1 MPDLGSRQIRA
12 FSFYICR
19 RELKSRITEI
29 MKKIILPL
37 FLAFLVAPFFSSA
50 QLLPFPYDI
59 QKEALGDTAMVV
71 SAHPIATKVGLD
83 ILKKGGNA
91 IDAAVAIQFALAV
104 VYPQAGNIG
113 GGGFLIYRDAKG
125 KKTLALDYR
134 EKAPAA
140 AAETMYLDSAGN
152 VIANKSRFGGLACGV
167 PGTVDGMWQAQF
179 YHGRLNWGEVIMPS
193 IDLAEKGYQI
203 TEQEAKQL
211 NEEKLAFARHSSL
224 SPAFVKYEGWKA
236 GEWLIQKE
244 LAQTLRRIAGDGRDG
259 FYSGA
264 TAALIIR
271 EMEKKGGLI
280 SLEDLKAYKSVWRT
294 PLEFDWK
301 ELHIITMP
309 PPSSGGIILRQL
321 LGMVDGFP
329 LKNYGLH
336 SASAVHLMV
345 EAERRAF
352 ADRAQHMGDPD
363 FWKVPLKTLTDTAYI
378 KSRIATFKADTAS
391 SNWETWA
398 GRIKESEETTH
409 FSVVDREG
417 NAVSVTTTL
426 NDSYGSRTV
435 VAGAGFILN
444 NEMDDFS
451 AKPGAPNL
459 YGAVGGKANAIA
471 PNKRPL
477 SSMTPT
483 IVTKSGKN
491 WLILGT
497 PGGTTIPTSIFQVIV
512 NIAEF
517 GQTLPEAVQ
526 AKRFHHQ
533 WKPNHISVEEG
544 CFSEEV
550 EAKLR
555 RLGHH
560 INYREPIG
568 RVEAII
574 RLPNGK
580 WQGVADGRGDDA
592 AAGY

>member
-1 MPDLGSRQIRA
+1 
-12 FSFYICR
+12 
-19 RELKSRITEI
+19 
-29 MKKIILPL
+29 MKKTTLPL
-37 FLAFLVAPFFSSA
+37 FTAFLLAPFFCLA
-50 QLLPFPYDI
+50 QLLPFPYAI
-59 QKEALGDTAMVV
+59 QKEATGDTAMVV
-71 SAHPIATKVGLD
+71 SAHPLATKVGLD

-91 IDAAVAIQFALAV
+91 IDAAVAMQFALAV

-134 EKAPAA
+134 EIAPAA
-140 AAETMYLDSAGN
+140 ATEKMYLDSAEN
-152 VIANKSRFGGLACGV
+152 VIQNKSRLGALACGV

-179 YHGRLNWGEVIMPS
+179 YHGRLNWGEVVTPAIE
-193 IDLAEKGYQI
+193 LAENGFQI
-203 TEQEAKQL
+203 TEQEANQL
-211 NEEKLAFARHSSL
+211 NVEKLTFARHCSL

-264 TAALIIR
+264 TAVLIVK

-280 SLEDLKAYKSVWRT
+280 TFEDLKAYKSVWRT
-294 PLEFDWK
+294 PLEFDYK
-301 ELHIITMP
+301 DMHVITMP

-321 LGMVDGFP
+321 LGIVGNYP
-329 LKNYGLH
+329 LKSYGFQ
-336 SASAVHLMV
+336 SAAAIHLMA

-352 ADRAQHMGDPD
+352 ADRAEHMADPD
-363 FWKVPLKTLTDTAYI
+363 FWKVPVKTLTDSAYLI
-378 KSRIATFKADTAS
+378 SRMVNFKADTVTD
-391 SNWETWA
+391 NWDVWA
-398 GRIKESEETTH
+398 RRIQESEETTH
-409 FSVVDREG
+409 YSVVDKEG

-426 NDSYGSRTV
+426 NDRYGSHTV

-444 NEMDDFS
+444 NQMDDFS

-471 PNKRPL
+471 PCKRPL

-483 IVTKSGKN
+483 IVTKGGKN
-491 WLILGT
+491 WLVLGT
-497 PGGTTIPTSIFQVIV
+497 PGGTTIPTSVFQVMV
-512 NIAEF
+512 NVSEF
-517 GQTLPEAVQ
+517 GLTLPEAVQ

-533 WKPNHISVEEG
+533 WKPNQISLEEG
-544 CFSEEV
+544 CLSEEV

-555 RLGHH
+555 RMGHR

-592 AAGY
+592 AGGY

>member
-1 MPDLGSRQIRA
+1 MPIPLEQYPIATSL
-12 FSFYICR
+12 FYLCR
-19 RELKSRITEI
+19 KIFAL
-29 MKKIILPL
+29 MKKTNLPFYL
-37 FLAFLVAPFFSSA
+37 LAFLLTPFISRA
-50 QLLPFPYDI
+50 QLVPFPYNI
-59 QKEALGDTAMVV
+59 EKVAEADSGMVV
-71 SAHPIATKVGLD
+71 TAHPLATKVGLD

-140 AAETMYLDSAGN
+140 ATETMYLDSLGN
-152 VIANKSRFGGLACGV
+152 VLANKSRLGALACGV

-179 YHGRLNWGEVIMPS
+179 YHGRLNWGEIITPS
-193 IDLAEKGYQI
+193 IELAEKGFQI
-203 TEQEAKQL
+203 TEQEATNL
-211 NEEKLAFARHSSL
+211 NAERLNFVRQSSL
-224 SPAFVKYEGWKA
+224 SPAFVKFEGWKA

-259 FYSGA
+259 FYSGPTA
-264 TAALIIR
+264 TLIVK
-271 EMEKKGGLI
+271 EMGKKGGI
-280 SLEDLKAYKSVWRT
+280 IRLEDLKAYKSEWRT

-301 ELHIITMP
+301 GMHIITMP
-309 PPSSGGIILRQL
+309 APSSGGIILQQL
-321 LGMVDGFP
+321 LGMIGPYP
-329 LKNYGLH
+329 LKSYGLH
-336 SASAVHLMV
+336 STAAVHLMV
-345 EAERRAF
+345 EAERRAY
-352 ADRAQHMGDPD
+352 ADRAMHLGDPD
-363 FWKVPLKTLTDTAYI
+363 FWKVPVNTLTDSVYI
-378 KSRIATFKADTAS
+378 QARMADFKADTAS
-391 SNWETWA
+391 SSGKILA
-398 GRIKESEETTH
+398 GHIKESEETTH

-451 AKPGAPNL
+451 AKPGTPNL

-477 SSMTPT
+477 SSMTPV
-483 IVTKSGKN
+483 IVTKAGKN
-491 WLILGT
+491 WLVLGT
-497 PGGTTIPTSIFQVIV
+497 PGGTTIPTSVFQVIV
-512 NIAEF
+512 NLAEF

-533 WKPNHISVEEG
+533 WKPDHISVEEG
-544 CFSEEV
+544 CFSPVVQAELE
-550 EAKLR
+550 
-555 RLGHH
+555 RLGHT
-560 INYREPIG
+560 IRQRGPIG

-580 WQGVADGRGDDA
+580 WQGVADNRGDDA